1 MMRDVEMTAP
11 PVARP
16 NPAADLAAWSRVTRR
31 IHVWDY
37 MVNFNNLLVPYPNW
51 FVLGKVRPMQS
62 SPRAAEQKLYRVGPN
77 CGPTSGISW
86 GFSVKVLGQVSQ
98 IGPTLYNFRLA
109 AVAPLRAESCAQLVH
124 H

>member
-1 MMRDVEMTAP
+1 MTAP

-62 SPRAAEQKLYRVGPN
+62 SPLALQNKNCTELAQIAGQLQGSHGDFQSKCWAKSRKLGQPCTIFVYGAPAATRIPPSNGPN
-77 CGPTSGISW
+77 FPPRCG
-86 GFSVKVLGQVSQ
+86 
-98 IGPTLYNFRLA
+98 
-109 AVAPLRAESCAQLVH
+109 
-124 H
+124 